1 MCGAGEPVSGKSV
14 VVLDYG
20 SGNLRSA
27 HRALERVGAEVTVT
41 DDPGAA
47 AAGIGIPVP
56 DPAGDYLV
64 VFRQLIL
71 WPVDADGLI
80 QGEDAY
86 HSGPVS
92 VTALSH
98 ADLPDKYLAMTEGR
112 PRTHA

>member
-1 MCGAGEPVSGKSV
+1 M
-14 VVLDYG
+14 LY
-20 SGNLRSA
+20 
-27 HRALERVGAEVTVT
+27 
-41 DDPGAA
+41 PGAA

-86 HSGPVS
+86 T
-92 VTALSH
+92 TA
-98 ADLPDKYLAMTEGR
+98 DR
-112 PRTHA
+112 